1 MVMTATDYSQSI
13 TPGKLFINGEWRD
26 AQDGSTKPT
35 INPATESETT
45 QIAQATEADVNA
57 AVEAARNA
65 FADGPWSRMSPHERG
80 RLLIKVSELILK
92 HKDELAYRETI
103 DNGKPIAYSSTVDVP
118 FAAEVYAYY
127 GGIANKIEGSTRSAM
142 VPSLNYIR
150 REPLGVVAAITP
162 FNFPLLQSA
171 TKIAPALAAGNT
183 VIHKPASLTP
193 LTALKIAELFAEA
206 GIPEGVFNVIT
217 GSGGKIGDLFSQHP
231 GIDKISFTGSTM
243 VGIGI
248 VEKSAQTLKHLTMEL
263 GGKSANIIFADADL
277 EAAAKNAFF
286 GIFYNKGEIC
296 TAGSR
301 LLIERSIYDEVVD
314 RLVKLIAETPKGDPL
329 DPKVQFGPL
338 ADQSQMETVTKYVQ
352 YGQEDGATLH
362 IGGKRF
368 SPEGSNG
375 RGFYYEPTIFT
386 QADNQMRIAKE
397 EIFGPVLTVIP
408 FDSEEDAI
416 AIANDSMYGL
426 ASGVH
431 TRDLKKAHRVAH
443 ALKAGTCW
451 VNCYNQYDP
460 TTPYGGY
467 KASGYGRECGPEAM
481 EYYTQTKSVW
491 IDLS

>member
-1 MVMTATDYSQSI
+1 MVTTATDYSQAI
-13 TPGKLFINGEWRD
+13 RDGKLFINGEWHD
-26 AQDGSTKPT
+26 AQDGSAKPT
-35 INPATESETT
+35 INPATEEETA
-45 QIAQATEADVNA
+45 QIAQATEADVNT
-57 AVEAARNA
+57 AVEAARKA
-65 FADGPWSRMSPHERG
+65 FEEGAWSKMTPRDRG
-80 RLLIKVSELILK
+80 RLLMKVGELIVK

-103 DNGKPIAYSSTVDVP
+103 DNGKPIAYSSTVDAP
-118 FAAEVYAYY
+118 FAAEIYTYY
-127 GGIANKIEGSTRSAM
+127 GGMASQIEGSTRTPMS
-142 VPSLNYIR
+142 PTFNYTR
-150 REPLGVVAAITP
+150 REPIGVVAAITP

-193 LTALKIAELFAEA
+193 LTAIKVAELFAEA
-206 GIPEGVFNVIT
+206 GIPEGVFNLIT
-217 GSGGKIGDLFSQHP
+217 GSGGKIGDIFSKHP
-231 GIDKISFTGSTM
+231 GIDKISFTGSTS

-277 EAAAKNAFF
+277 DAAAKNAFF

-301 LLIERSIYDEVVD
+301 LLVERSVHDEVIA
-314 RLVKLIAETPKGDPL
+314 RLVQLIADTPKGNPL
-329 DPKVQFGPL
+329 DPQVQFGPL
-338 ADQSQMETVTKYVQ
+338 ADHSQIETVTKYVQ
-352 YGQEDGATLH
+352 YGQEDGATLYT
-362 IGGKRF
+362 GGKRF
-368 SPEGSNG
+368 SPSGSNG

-386 QADNQMRIAKE
+386 HANNQMRIAQE

-408 FDSEEDAI
+408 FDSEAEAI
-416 AIANDSMYGL
+416 MLANDSMYGL

-481 EYYTQTKSVW
+481 EHYTQMKSVW